1 MEQGDCEAAEKDAI
15 TEFNDTNL
23 LTTSE
28 CTMFEK
34 LYDSVS
40 NPFPTD
46 IPTKL
51 LGRNYLLGSPTFSS
65 TEVATYSFPSALL
78 LASPQLVN
86 CLSNYKYFRSGVKI
100 QIKVASTPYHQG
112 SLIVSWMPL
121 NGYASSNVY
130 EASGNKPIVLD
141 VAMQESVTMDIP
153 YFRHRMWRD
162 NTIGTATTNDWATVE
177 IRVLNP
183 IIATSPGIGTSVP
196 VKVFGNFTRPR
207 VAGWL
212 TQSGDVTDSAKLED
226 KEASGKTET
235 AVDKMAGAAKDIGY
249 FLRTAPVVGKIANP
263 VLDLASGIGT
273 VLSNLSMPQ
282 SKEPIS
288 PMEPTNVK
296 FNSLGSGISDTDFLT
311 LFPNHKIT
319 MDLNDC
325 FTSNH
330 KLNALAQ
337 IPMLYRQLSF
347 STASTVFYEPVH
359 PSAWS
364 TSANRNNPDYLAFA
378 ASTCRYY
385 RGGMKFMLHFLATQF
400 YSCRV
405 RIGIMYNEGTPP
417 GDLDATGDAPSR
429 VIDIKGSTTVQ
440 LYVPFLMQKFWEFTN
455 EEFVGNQM
463 PRIYII
469 ALTNVIGS
477 SSPSTASM
485 YLNIWRSAAEDFQLI
500 YPNAAMRLD
509 GDDGKY
515 FFESPSQEERMVLF
529 RNLTLTGNS
538 HVHIRKRRHKK
549 MGFEQ
554 QLDVVKYFSQP
565 FCSCIDN
572 TKYTLERGLVSGE
585 GNYSIKDLCM
595 RPSHHNYYNTNV
607 LNLPV
612 TYPDVGPNDSIDL
625 RYFQRQLF
633 RYFSNIFIGWRGSRR
648 AQYMD
653 PSKGG
658 NNIPAYGFMYPPIQ
672 GSDIASELTLFAEM
686 STGMVL
692 VNQPDYLIHKVTI
705 PYYCTQ
711 PYRQIA
717 EVADTAEDDLFF
729 DEFPEDIHYCNA
741 VQATTDSTTFQ
752 ISNPPYLTNVDY
764 GIMTLAAGDDF
775 MYIYL
780 RPPTLSIR
788 PAPSRAQPTSTRKD
802 EKKVGA

>member
-1 MEQGDCEAAEKDAI
+1 MEQGDCQEAEKDAI

-46 IPTKL
+46 IPFKL

-65 TEVATYSFPSALL
+65 TEIATFSFPSALIN
-78 LASPQLVN
+78 ASPQLTN
-86 CLSNYKYFRSGVKI
+86 CLANYKYFRSGVRV
-100 QIKVASTPYHQG
+100 QIKIASTPYHQG

-121 NGYASSNVY
+121 NGYASANVY

-141 VAMQESVTMDIP
+141 ASMQESVTTDLP

-162 NTIGTATTNDWATVE
+162 NTEGTGESNDWATLE

-183 IIATSPGIGTSVP
+183 IIATSPGIGTSIP
-196 VKVFGNFTRPR
+196 VKVFGNFVRPR

-212 TQSGDVTDSAKLED
+212 TQSGDVTDSAKMED

-288 PMEPTNVK
+288 PMDPTNVK
-296 FNSLGSGISDTDFLT
+296 FNSLGSGISDSDFLT
-311 LFPNHKIT
+311 LYPNHKVTI
-319 MDLNDC
+319 DLNDC

-347 STASTVFYEPVH
+347 SSASTVFYEPVH

-364 TSANRNNPDYLAFA
+364 VSANRTQPDYLAFA
-378 ASTCRYY
+378 ASTCKYY
-385 RGGMKFMLHFLATQF
+385 RGGMKFLFHFLATQF

-417 GDLDATGDAPSR
+417 SDLAGSGDAPSR

-455 EEFVGNQM
+455 SQFVGNQI

-469 ALTNVIGS
+469 ALTNVVGS

-500 YPNAAMRLD
+500 YPQPAMRLD
-509 GDDGKY
+509 GDDGI
-515 FFESPSQEERMVLF
+515 FFFDAPSTEERFAMF
-529 RNLTLTGNS
+529 KELTLTGNS
-538 HVHIRKRRHKK
+538 HVHIHRRKHKK
-549 MGFEQ
+549 MGYEQ
-554 QLDVVKYFSQP
+554 QLDVPAYFKQP

-585 GNYSIKDLCM
+585 GNYSIIDMCR
-595 RPSHHNYYNTNV
+595 RPSHHIYFGNV
-607 LNLPV
+607 SLSHPV
-612 TYPDVGPNDSIDL
+612 TYPDVGTNSSTDL
-625 RYFQRQLF
+625 GYFHRQLF
-633 RYFSNIFIGWRGSRR
+633 RYFSAIFIGWRGSRKV
-648 AQYMD
+648 QTMD
-653 PSKGG
+653 PTTKGSQVY
-658 NNIPAYGFMYPPIQ
+658 PSFGFMYPPIQ
-672 GSDIASELTLFAEM
+672 GSDIASELGLFAEF
-686 STGMVL
+686 SQGMQL
-692 VNQPDYLIHKVTI
+692 VNITADNRPQYLINKVTV
-705 PYYCTQ
+705 PWYNTQ
-711 PYRQIA
+711 PYRQISD
-717 EVADTAEDDLFF
+717 VIDTVDDAFL
-729 DEFPEDIHYCNA
+729 DEFPEDLHYCDGN
-741 VQATTDSTTFQ
+741 QTNTNTTTLNLGFF
-752 ISNPPYLTNVDY
+752 PYLNDSAR
-764 GIMTLAAGDDF
+764 GFMTLAAGDDF
-775 MYIYL
+775 MYLYL
-780 RPPTLSIR
+780 RSPAVTIR
-788 PAPSRAQPTSTRKD
+788 DRKS
-802 EKKVGA
+802 VV